1 MSQFAE
7 LTIHTTTEGSE
18 LIADCMWNYTDFG
31 VTISDVN
38 DIIDLQKN
46 KDTMYWDYI
55 EENAVDTARKDVLVK
70 CYLPLE
76 TADETRRLVMGEIRE
91 MVSRGAG
98 AIDFGSLEDTKR
110 IVDGDEWIEVWKKH
124 FRPIHLGRIV
134 VVPEWIEYE
143 KKEGEEVI
151 LLDSNMAFGT
161 GEHET
166 TSMCVE
172 YLQEYIREDSVCIDV
187 GCGSGILGI
196 SAIKLGAKKAYLT
209 DIDPVAVDSANH
221 NAKLNGVADKTIV
234 AHSDLL
240 SDAENVQ
247 GDIMMAN
254 ITAEILA
261 MLAPS
266 IPKNLKRDGVLILSG
281 IIADRLDRVKEVYA
295 SVGMQVIAQR
305 QKGEWFALVLTRA

>member
-1 MSQFAE
+1 M
-7 LTIHTTTEGSE
+7 
-18 LIADCMWNYTDFG
+18 
-31 VTISDVN
+31 
-38 DIIDLQKN
+38 
-46 KDTMYWDYI
+46 
-55 EENAVDTARKDVLVK
+55 
-70 CYLPLE
+70 
-76 TADETRRLVMGEIRE
+76 
-91 MVSRGAG
+91 
-98 AIDFGSLEDTKR
+98 
-110 IVDGDEWIEVWKKH
+110 
-124 FRPIHLGRIV
+124 
-134 VVPEWIEYE
+134 
-143 KKEGEEVI
+143 
-151 LLDSNMAFGT
+151 
-161 GEHET
+161 
-166 TSMCVE
+166 
-172 YLQEYIREDSVCIDV
+172 
-187 GCGSGILGI
+187 
-196 SAIKLGAKKAYLT
+196 
-209 DIDPVAVDSANH
+209 DSANH